1 MNAAL
6 HNFPGRDEGRLDTS
20 LGVRPKP
27 SLKKFGP
34 ADAVRLLGVARK
46 TWASTEV
53 LVDLVDSDR
62 EAARDAG
69 VETIAIE
76 LSSEKERLGDVLDAL
91 EEAARQGKSADISN
105 EGLAV
110 LRRAEKLG
118 AEAMSSLQRFAPRSV
133 LGLSGPS
140 VPGFQV
146 PGAGI
151 MVAGLIIVAVVGLA
165 WSCWGNGDPEGAA
178 RGRSS

>member
-1 MNAAL
+1 M
-6 HNFPGRDEGRLDTS
+6 HSFPGRDEGRLDAS

-27 SLKKFGP
+27 TLKKFGP
-34 ADAVRLLGVARK
+34 DGTVRLLGVARK

-53 LVDLVDSDR
+53 LIGLVDSDR

-76 LSSEKERLGDVLDAL
+76 LSSERERLGDVLDAL
-91 EEAARQGKSADISN
+91 EDAARHGKSADISN
-105 EGLAV
+105 EGLGC

-133 LGLSGPS
+133 AGLSGLAGPS
-140 VPGFQV
+140 VPAL

-151 MVAGLIIVAVVGLA
+151 MVAGLVAVAVVGIA
-165 WSCWGNGDPEGAA
+165 WAIFGGSE
-178 RGRSS
+178 

>member
-1 MNAAL
+1 MNAAI
-6 HNFPGRDEGRLDTS
+6 HSFPGRDEGRLDAS

-27 SLKKFGP
+27 TLKKFGP
-34 ADAVRLLGVARK
+34 DDTIRLLGVARK

-53 LVDLVDSDR
+53 LIGLVDSDR
-62 EAARDAG
+62 EAAREAG

-76 LSSEKERLGDVLDAL
+76 LSSERERLGDVLDAL
-91 EEAARQGKSADISN
+91 EDAAKHGKSTDLSG
-105 EGLAV
+105 EGLAC

-133 LGLSGPS
+133 LGLSGLSGLSGPS
-140 VPGFQV
+140 VPAL

-151 MVAGLIIVAVVGLA
+151 MVAGLVLVVVAGIC
-165 WSCWGNGDPEGAA
+165 WSIYGGK
-178 RGRSS
+178 R